1 MKKVI
6 GIIIVLLIIVFLG
19 ILGLRIWG
27 IEIVSLQTI
36 LKSSATLLILGA
48 AIVILIICYGFYFKD
63 PSKGYDRSAGNRAH
77 PKTDQ

>member
-6 GIIIVLLIIVFLG
+6 GIIIVLLIIAFLG

-36 LKSSATLLILGA
+36 VKSSATLFILGV
-48 AIVILIICYGFYFKD
+48 AIVILIICYGFCFKD
-63 PSKGYDRSAGNRAH
+63 SSKGYDRSVGNRAH
-77 PKTDQ
+77 PKIDR

>member
-1 MKKVI
+1 MKKII
-6 GIIIVLLIIVFLG
+6 GIIIVLLVIAFLG

-36 LKSSATLLILGA
+36 LKSSATLIILGL

-63 PSKGYDRSAGNRAH
+63 PSKGYDRSVGNRAH
-77 PKTDQ
+77 PRIDQ